1 VPVQSLGNRCIYRL
15 LTKEEEEMKTHQELR
30 YALYPEVAK
39 HYTMERIRSDFL
51 NGKIFNG
58 RVTKAYM
65 PK

>member
-1 VPVQSLGNRCIYRL
+1 L

>member
-1 VPVQSLGNRCIYRL
+1 
-15 LTKEEEEMKTHQELR
+15 MKTHQELR

-39 HYTMERIRSDFL
+39 HYTRERIRSDFL